1 MNTRDLTHLVKQIE
15 NFGKNEHI
23 QILSILQRHNVE
35 ITENNNG
42 CFVDMTEIDSNVLTE
57 IKQFLDYVQLKKTEM
72 TEYESEKEIL
82 KNQIKVNSIIE

>member
-1 MNTRDLTHLVKQIE
+1 MNTRDLTYLVKQIE
-15 NFGKNEHI
+15 NFGKSEHI

-42 CFVDMTEIDSNVLTE
+42 CFVDMTEIDSNVLKE
-57 IKQFLDYVQLKKTEM
+57 IKKFLDYVQLKKNELN
-72 TEYESEKEIL
+72 EFESEKEIL